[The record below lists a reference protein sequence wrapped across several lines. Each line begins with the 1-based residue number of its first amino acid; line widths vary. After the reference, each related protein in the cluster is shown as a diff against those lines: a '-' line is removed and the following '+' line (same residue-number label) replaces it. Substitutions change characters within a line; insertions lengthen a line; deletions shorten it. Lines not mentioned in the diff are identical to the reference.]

1 MNVDVK
7 KLFYNEELDSY
18 VIPSK
23 YITKGIMK
31 NIEQV
36 LHNEQRSKEVRLYS
50 LTRNVSFH
58 TKEHYTV
65 WGDDHEIRKPLQ
77 DMSEPFQKL
86 LTWFNNDVY
95 KNILRQGWVS
105 SKQHTLC
112 INILKQELSGRRT
125 PSWESEDD
133 SMLSPSY
140 YGLINT

>member
-1 MNVDVK
+1 
-7 KLFYNEELDSY
+7 
-18 VIPSK
+18 
-23 YITKGIMK
+23 MK

-36 LHNEQRSKEVRLYS
+36 LHNEQRSKEVRLHS
-50 LTRNVSFH
+50 LTWNVAFH

-65 WGDDHEIRKPLQ
+65 WGDDPEIRKPLQ

-105 SKQHTLC
+105 SKQHTMC
-112 INILKQELSGRRT
+112 INILKQELSGRRA

-140 YGLINT
+140 YGLTNT